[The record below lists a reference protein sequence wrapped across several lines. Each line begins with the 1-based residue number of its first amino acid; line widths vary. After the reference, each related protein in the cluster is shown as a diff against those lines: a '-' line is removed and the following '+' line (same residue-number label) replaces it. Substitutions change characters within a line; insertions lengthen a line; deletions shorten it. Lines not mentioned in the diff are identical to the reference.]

1 MTVDKIPTLFERD
14 PRDTNLITRNVHP
27 ACHWVTSGHGTATR
41 KYDGTCVAWFPTVKG
56 VPIFGV
62 LDVLD
67 FGGAGPEDLAGR
79 WYARREVRPGKTAPE
94 GYVAVGQDPV
104 TGKIYGW
111 EPAEQSSAGW
121 WPLLQEADAARE
133 VAGLGRYFGTYELCG
148 PKINRNPEDYEGH
161 TLVFHHDA
169 EVLRDVPRTYDELMA
184 WLIAHPEYE
193 GVVWHHADGRKAK
206 IKRRDAVTMAG
217 L

>member
-1 MTVDKIPTLFERD
+1 MDKIPTLFERD
-14 PRDTNLITRNVHP
+14 PVDSNRVTRNVHP

-41 KYDGTCVAWFPTVKG
+41 KYDGTCVGWFPTVKG

-62 LDVLD
+62 LDLV
-67 FGGAGPEDLAGR
+67 GADGPDDLSGR

-94 GYVAVGQDPV
+94 GYVVVGQDPV
-104 TGKIYGW
+104 TGKLYGW
-111 EPAEQSSAGW
+111 EPTEQSAAGW
-121 WPLLQEADAARE
+121 WPLLQDAELARE
-133 VAGLGRYFGTYELCG
+133 VSGQQQYFGTYELCG
-148 PKINRNPEDYEGH
+148 PKINGNPERFDQH
-161 TLVFHHDA
+161 TLIFHADA
-169 EVLRDVPRTYDELMA
+169 EVLHDVPREYDELMT
-184 WLIAHPEYE
+184 WLLAHPEYE